1 MRRIISLILW
11 IVIIGTLAHFLATH
25 EGTTQIDWLGWRLTA
40 RTSLL
45 IAAAFIIIWLVLI
58 LDRMLSF
65 LAGIPRALTR
75 GFSRRHQRLGQR
87 ALALGMVAVAAG
99 EGRAALKYARKSVH
113 HLGHDV
119 LTDLLMAQATSLSG
133 DREAARRYFDALKKN
148 ADTAHFGHIGNMR
161 LALEAGDE
169 DSALLAGRAAMKLKP
184 RTPSIADALFVL
196 EAKHGAWDEA
206 EIAFR
211 IARQGD
217 SDISAP
223 HTHAHA
229 EASILLERARQATA
243 PRLKQKFLTRA
254 IQADANFLP
263 AILEQAEFF
272 LAEQKT
278 RKATALMERGF
289 ISAPHPRL
297 AEKLLAHWSGT
308 PAKKLARLIKLT
320 EQGGNQ
326 KEALFASA
334 RVALEQGLWGEAT
347 RLAELIPMEARDTRI
362 WQLLAELAEQNPDKT
377 GTGAS
382 ADSAMILRQN
392 FNAPR
397 APNWLCASCQQVSD
411 DYHAICPHCGTFAQI
426 SWK

>member
-11 IVIIGTLAHFLATH
+11 IVIIGALAHFLATH

-45 IAAAFIIIWLVLI
+45 IAAAFIIMWLVLI

-211 IARQGD
+211 IARQGNAE
-217 SDISAP
+217 IPP
-223 HTHAHA
+223 HV
-229 EASILLERARQATA
+229 EASILLERARQTTA
-243 PRLKQKFLTRA
+243 PRRKQKFLTRA
-254 IQADANFLP
+254 IQADATFLP

-308 PAKKLARLIKLT
+308 PAKKLARLINLT
-320 EQGGNQ
+320 EKGGNQ

-334 RVALEQGLWGEAT
+334 RVALDQGLWGEAT

-362 WQLLAELAEQNPDKT
+362 WQLLAELAEQQP
-377 GTGAS
+377 GIGAN
-382 ADSAMILRQN
+382 AGANSAMILRQN

>member
-11 IVIIGTLAHFLATH
+11 IVIIGALAHVLATL
-25 EGTTQIDWLGWRLTA
+25 ESTTQIDWLGWRLTA
-40 RTSLL
+40 PTSLL
-45 IAAAFIIIWLVLI
+45 VAAAFIIIWLVLI
-58 LDRMLSF
+58 LDRALSF

-133 DREAARRYFDALKKN
+133 DREAAKRYFDALKKN

-169 DSALLAGRAAMKLKP
+169 DTALLAGRAAMKLKP

-229 EASILLERARQATA
+229 EASILLERARQTTA
-243 PRLKQKFLTRA
+243 PRRKQKFLTRA

-289 ISAPHPRL
+289 ISTPHPRL
-297 AEKLLAHWSGT
+297 AEKLMAHWSGT

-362 WQLLAELAEQNPDKT
+362 WQLLAELAEQQPGKT
-377 GTGAS
+377 DANST
-382 ADSAMILRQN
+382 MILRQN

-426 SWK
+426 DWK

>member
-11 IVIIGTLAHFLATH
+11 IVIIGALAHVLATL
-25 EGTTQIDWLGWRLTA
+25 ESTTQIDWRDDWRITA
-40 RTSLL
+40 PTSLL
-45 IAAAFIIIWLVLI
+45 IAFAFIIMWLVLI
-58 LDRMLSF
+58 LDRALNF

-99 EGRAALKYARKSVH
+99 EGRTALKYARKSVH

-133 DREAARRYFDALKKN
+133 DREAAKRYFDALKKN

-211 IARQGD
+211 IARQGNAE
-217 SDISAP
+217 IPP
-223 HTHAHA
+223 HV
-229 EASILLERARQATA
+229 EASILLERARQTSA
-243 PRLKQKFLTRA
+243 PRRKQKFLTRA

-297 AEKLLAHWSGT
+297 AEKLMAHWSGT
-308 PAKKLARLIKLT
+308 PAKKLARLINLT
-320 EQGGNQ
+320 EKGGNQ

-347 RLAELIPMEARDTRI
+347 RLAELIPAESRDTRI
-362 WQLLAELAEQNPDKT
+362 WQLLAELAEQQPDKT